1 MRVGETMFSK
11 KNKRLYK
18 RIESLNKQLEE
29 VMNENLLLKQSQNEL
44 EEYKESLKRTENK
57 FNKVRLEYISLISE
71 VKELKSL
78 YTMMN
83 KELKSRLNKN
93 KVQQ

>member
-44 EEYKESLKRTENK
+44 EEYKESLRETKK
-57 FNKVRLEYISLISE
+57 EYEQAKQKYLSLFDE
-71 VKELKSL
+71 VKELRSYYIKK
-78 YTMMN
+78 N
-83 KELKSRLNKN
+83 KELIEKMKRVTK
-93 KVQQ
+93 

>member
-1 MRVGETMFSK
+1 MFSK

-44 EEYKESLKRTENK
+44 EEYKESLKETK
-57 FNKVRLEYISLISE
+57 KEYEQAKQKYLSLFDEI
-71 VKELKSL
+71 KELRSHYIKK
-78 YTMMN
+78 N
-83 KELKSRLNKN
+83 KELIEKMK
-93 KVQQ
+93 KVTK

>member
-1 MRVGETMFSK
+1 MFSK

-29 VMNENLLLKQSQNEL
+29 VMNGNLLLKQSQNEL

>member
-1 MRVGETMFSK
+1 MFFK

-29 VMNENLLLKQSQNEL
+29 VMNENLLLKQSQNKL

-83 KELKSRLNKN
+83 KELKSRLKKN

>member
-1 MRVGETMFSK
+1 MFSK

-18 RIESLNKQLEE
+18 RIESLNKRLEE
-29 VMNENLLLKQSQNEL
+29 VMNENLLLKQSQNKL

-83 KELKSRLNKN
+83 KELKSRLKKN

>member
-1 MRVGETMFSK
+1 MFSK

-57 FNKVRLEYISLISE
+57 FNKVRLEYISLSSE

>member
-44 EEYKESLKRTENK
+44 EEYKESLKETK
-57 FNKVRLEYISLISE
+57 KEYEQAKQKYLSLFDE

-83 KELKSRLNKN
+83 KELKSRLKKN

>member
-18 RIESLNKQLEE
+18 IIENLNKQLEE

-44 EEYKESLKRTENK
+44 EEYKECLKET
-57 FNKVRLEYISLISE
+57 
-71 VKELKSL
+71 
-78 YTMMN
+78 
-83 KELKSRLNKN
+83 KN
-93 KVQQ
+93 YPIV

>member
-1 MRVGETMFSK
+1 MFSK

-57 FNKVRLEYISLISE
+57 FNKVRLEYISLISG

>member
-1 MRVGETMFSK
+1 MFSK

>member
-1 MRVGETMFSK
+1 MFSK

-57 FNKVRLEYISLISE
+57 CKKVRLEYISLISE

-83 KELKSRLNKN
+83 KELKSRLKKN

>member
-1 MRVGETMFSK
+1 MFSK

-44 EEYKESLKRTENK
+44 EEYKESLRETKK
-57 FNKVRLEYISLISE
+57 EYEQAKQKYLSLFDE
-71 VKELKSL
+71 VKELRSYYIKK
-78 YTMMN
+78 N
-83 KELKSRLNKN
+83 KELIEKMKRVTK
-93 KVQQ
+93 

>member
-1 MRVGETMFSK
+1 
-11 KNKRLYK
+11 
-18 RIESLNKQLEE
+18 
-29 VMNENLLLKQSQNEL
+29 MNENLLLKQSQNEL